1 MEGNS
6 ESGGMRSTGFRSI
19 VCIMEPVLILKVNS
33 TFNLCRGRNVKTQGI
48 AVKRQV
54 SWHLANKPLLW
65 IDFQGSEKTSAMGTY
80 HAANISLKISHYNCT
95 HANVYYASVNWIN
108 SILIYRPFILY
119 AISEFLEKQIL
130 IFLLQ
135 CTFQK
140 LHSCLCH
147 FNKGFIMK

>member
-6 ESGGMRSTGFRSI
+6 DSGSMRSLGFRSI
-19 VCIMEPVLILKVNS
+19 VSIMEPVLILKVNS
-33 TFNLCRGRNVKTQGI
+33 AFNLCRGRNVKTQGI

-65 IDFQGSEKTSAMGTY
+65 IDFQGSEKSSAMEMY
-80 HAANISLKISHYNCT
+80 QAANISLKISHYNCT
-95 HANVYYASVNWIN
+95 HSNVYYASVNWIN
-108 SILIYRPFILY
+108 TILIYTPFILY

-140 LHSCLCH
+140 LHNCLCH
-147 FNKGFIMK
+147 FN

>member
-6 ESGGMRSTGFRSI
+6 ESGGMKSIVFRSI
-19 VCIMEPVLILKVNS
+19 VCIMKPVLILKVNS
-33 TFNLCRGRNVKTQGI
+33 AFNLCRGRNVKTQGI

-54 SWHLANKPLLW
+54 SWHLAKKPLLW
-65 IDFQGSEKTSAMGTY
+65 RDFQGSEKTNAMEMY
-80 HAANISLKISHYNCT
+80 HAANISMKISHYNCI
-95 HANVYYASVNWIN
+95 HLNVYYASVNWIN
-108 SILIYRPFILY
+108 SILIYTPLILY

-140 LHSCLCH
+140 LHNCLCH
-147 FNKGFIMK
+147 FS

>member
-80 HAANISLKISHYNCT
+80 HAANISLKISRYNCT

>member
-6 ESGGMRSTGFRSI
+6 ESGGMRSTDFRSI

-33 TFNLCRGRNVKTQGI
+33 AFNLCRGRNVKTQGI

-80 HAANISLKISHYNCT
+80 HAANISLKISRYNCT

>member
-6 ESGGMRSTGFRSI
+6 ESGGMRSTDFRSI

-33 TFNLCRGRNVKTQGI
+33 AFNLCRGRNVKTQGI

-80 HAANISLKISHYNCT
+80 HAANTSLKISHYNCT

-147 FNKGFIMK
+147 FN

>member
-108 SILIYRPFILY
+108 SILIYTPFILY

-140 LHSCLCH
+140 LHSCLCR
-147 FNKGFIMK
+147 FN